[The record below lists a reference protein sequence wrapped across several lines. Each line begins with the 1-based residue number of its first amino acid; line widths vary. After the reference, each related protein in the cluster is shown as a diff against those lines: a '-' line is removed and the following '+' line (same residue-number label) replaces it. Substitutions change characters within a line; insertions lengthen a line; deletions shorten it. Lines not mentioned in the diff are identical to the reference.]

1 MNPMTEWVVPIMAAA
16 VRPCAGIGLALA
28 PAWSVL
34 IAGTDK
40 TLKAAFAKRELIV
53 EDGTAWLWLLIVG
66 LGDALYIVLASLAV
80 VCDETL
86 ATEVGR
92 VVDCHSRGQPSP
104 RSFDAPRRRSPY
116 DRPRS
121 LNARSRRP
129 EAHDGLGGAPMV
141 VGNGNA
147 FWATNASEGTQSF
160 LRAPGPHGSTTRP
173 VRD

>member
-121 LNARSRRP
+121 LNARSRATRS
-129 EAHDGLGGAPMV
+129 ARWTRWCADGRWKWQRVLGHQRER
-141 VGNGNA
+141 GNA
-147 FWATNASEGTQSF
+147 ELPSSA
-160 LRAPGPHGSTTRP
+160 RP
-173 VRD
+173 AWFHHPSR